1 MTLTDSKLTERGIKL
16 VTTITID
23 GKDYDLENLT
33 ESARSQLES
42 MHLVDQKIAQLQSE
56 IAIAQTARNAYA
68 AALKAELPVEN
79 DPE

>member
-1 MTLTDSKLTERGIKL
+1 MTLTDSKLTEKGIKL

-23 GKDYDLENLT
+23 GKDYDLDNLT

>member
-1 MTLTDSKLTERGIKL
+1 MTLTDSKLTEKGIKL

-23 GKDYDLENLT
+23 GKDYDLDILT